1 MEAALEVIAKKILYK
16 PKPTD
21 VQKIICRRNFPHTLT
36 YPIHDKSWATV
47 EITIEN
53 GRPLKTVTHNR
64 GVWISTEGSAEIDDC
79 PENRERLALVTKGR
93 TQKVKRTAV
102 NFTNQREE
110 TTEVEEWVS
119 PNWEIL
125 EENVLNDS
133 FVDQVA
139 RRTLQLQAE
148 QAANEENLMVEDRPL
163 VAGTS
168 ATTTPEL
175 VPVRRGPGRPK
186 MTGKSVQTPGASV

>member
-47 EITIEN
+47 EINMEGN
-53 GRPLKTVTHNR
+53 RPVKTVTHNR
-64 GVWISTEGSAEIDDC
+64 GVWISTEGIAEIDDC

-102 NFTNQREE
+102 NFTTQKEE
-110 TTEVEEWVS
+110 TTETEEWVN

-148 QAANEENLMVEDRPL
+148 QTAAEANLMVEERP
-163 VAGTS
+163 VQA
-168 ATTTPEL
+168 ATPEL

-186 MTGKSVQTPGASV
+186 MTGKSQTPGASV